1 MSKPLSKLPST
12 IWILSAGL
20 LCVGAGQSVIF
31 ITIPPLARDLGLS
44 EIQIGSIFASSA
56 LAWMILSPFW
66 GKLSDRI
73 GRKKVVII
81 GLVGFSISLML
92 FSLTISLGEKGVLH
106 GSILFALLIAARL
119 INGMFGSA
127 TRPSSGAWVADITD
141 AEDRSRAFAR
151 LDSGFSMGRILGPAL
166 AGFLLLISYTA
177 PFYLFAFMAFIVM
190 ILITREKAY
199 KGSQILSK
207 DHIFIKT
214 YDPRVWPFLVVS
226 AAFGICNAALVQT
239 SSFYFQDVIVPFSEN
254 YIAIASA
261 GFMLT
266 ALGILSGQ
274 LIIADRLQTSPG
286 SLIRAGAVFLC
297 LSLLGIALSNS
308 LLEIY
313 TSLFFYGV
321 GGGMLG
327 PGISSSLSLSVG
339 KENQGA
345 ASGFLG
351 MVIPIGHVISPL
363 IAMPLYVLSPKAP
376 YLLGVF
382 VMLVAIVFIFSNSRH
397 QWIRKKGYRELPIK
411 TIEDSL
417 DIG

>member
-1 MSKPLSKLPST
+1 MSKQLSKLPSS

-44 EIQIGSIFASSA
+44 EVQIGSIFASSA
-56 LAWMILSPFW
+56 LAWMILSPYW

-73 GRKKVVII
+73 GRKKIVITGLI
-81 GLVGFSISLML
+81 GFAISLVL
-92 FSLTISLGEKGVLH
+92 FSLTISLGQKGILQ
-106 GSILFALLIAARL
+106 GSVLFALLIAARL

-127 TRPSSGAWVADITD
+127 TRPSSGAWVADITNP
-141 AEDRSRAFAR
+141 EDRSRAFAR
-151 LDSGFSMGRILGPAL
+151 LDSGFSMGRIIGPAL

-177 PFYLFAFMAFIVM
+177 PFYLFAFMAFIVI

-199 KGSQILSK
+199 KGSKLLSK
-207 DHIFIKT
+207 DHVFIKT
-214 YDPRVWPFLVVS
+214 YDPRVWPFLIVS
-226 AAFGICNAALVQT
+226 AAFGICNASLVQT
-239 SSFYFQDVIVPFSEN
+239 SSFYFQDVIVPGSEN
-254 YIAIASA
+254 YIAMASV
-261 GFMLT
+261 GFMLS
-266 ALGILSGQ
+266 ALGILTGQ

-286 SLIRAGAVFLC
+286 SLIRAGTLFLS
-297 LSLLGIALSNS
+297 LSLLGIALSSS
-308 LLEIY
+308 LIEIY
-313 TSLFFYGV
+313 ISLFLYGI

-363 IAMPLYVLSPKAP
+363 IAMPLYTLSPKAP
-376 YLLGVF
+376 YLLGVL
-382 VMLVAIVFIFSNSRH
+382 VMVLAVGFINFNSRH
-397 QWIRKKGYRELPIK
+397 QWIRKKGYREVPLK
-411 TIEDSL
+411 TVQDSL
-417 DIG
+417 DIS

>member
-1 MSKPLSKLPST
+1 MSKQLSKLPSS

-44 EIQIGSIFASSA
+44 EVQIGSIFASSA
-56 LAWMILSPFW
+56 LAWMILSPYW

-73 GRKKVVII
+73 GRKKIVITGLI
-81 GLVGFSISLML
+81 GFAISLVL
-92 FSLTISLGEKGVLH
+92 FSLTISLGQKGILQ
-106 GSILFALLIAARL
+106 GSVLFALLIAARL

-127 TRPSSGAWVADITD
+127 TRPSSGAWVADITNP
-141 AEDRSRAFAR
+141 EDRSRAFAR
-151 LDSGFSMGRILGPAL
+151 LDSGFSMGRIIGPAL

-177 PFYLFAFMAFIVM
+177 PFYLFAFMAFIVI

-199 KGSQILSK
+199 KGSKLLSK
-207 DHIFIKT
+207 DHVFIKT
-214 YDPRVWPFLVVS
+214 YDPRVWPFLIVS
-226 AAFGICNAALVQT
+226 AAFGICNASLVQT
-239 SSFYFQDVIVPFSEN
+239 SSFYFQDVIVPDSEN
-254 YIAIASA
+254 YIAMASV
-261 GFMLT
+261 GFMLS
-266 ALGILSGQ
+266 ALGILTGQ

-286 SLIRAGAVFLC
+286 SLIRAGTLFLS
-297 LSLLGIALSNS
+297 LSLLGVALSSS
-308 LLEIY
+308 LVEIY
-313 TSLFFYGV
+313 ISLFLYGI

-363 IAMPLYVLSPKAP
+363 IAMPLYTLSPKAP
-376 YLLGVF
+376 YLLGVL
-382 VMLVAIVFIFSNSRH
+382 VMVLAVAFINFNSRH
-397 QWIRKKGYRELPIK
+397 QWIRKKGYREVPLK
-411 TIEDSL
+411 TVQDSL
-417 DIG
+417 DIS